1 MKMFYKKIDI
11 LNSSFALLTVTL
23 VWIIS
28 VSAKYLFHGMIY
40 EFDYGIFQ
48 PDGVYYTLR
57 TYMLM
62 GADISD
68 AATSIAKFYS
78 ENSTKKIVFDPTTI
92 LPENNNTWGLVYPR
106 ILYPLLSVPFVYLLG
121 IKGMLVIPALSL
133 FFLMYFSYRI
143 VGSFSNRIVATLVT
157 ILISSS
163 PTIMRWMFSNC
174 TDSLFTALFA
184 CAAFLIMQTERNNHW
199 LKICLVVAATN
210 LTRIAF
216 PIWGA
221 ISLVMFIKNRRR
233 LAGVIFLI
241 NLVTSIPTF
250 ILRPSNAVLPRATDL
265 DGIEKFL
272 ALPFSFL
279 KVTFYEFAELLVLDR
294 LLACLIIVSIFVSL
308 CSLKNAESLYLLG
321 VTLAVFLLGAINGS
335 IGVNFRYQ
343 LPAIPFAI
351 LSILAFL
358 KSSRK

>member
-1 MKMFYKKIDI
+1 MKKTFKRIET
-11 LNSSFALLTVTL
+11 LNSSFALLTIIL
-23 VWIIS
+23 VWVIS
-28 VSAKYLFHGMIY
+28 VSAKYLFHGMVY

-57 TYMLM
+57 TYMFM
-62 GADISD
+62 GVDIND
-68 AATSIAKFYS
+68 AATNIAKFYS
-78 ENSTKKIVFDPTTI
+78 ENSTKKIIFDPTTI

-143 VGSFSNRIVATLVT
+143 VSSFSNRFVAIFVP

-184 CAAFLIMQTERNNHW
+184 YGAFLIMQTDRSNHS
-199 LKICLVVAATN
+199 LKMCLVVVATN

-221 ISLVMFIKNRRR
+221 ISLVMFIKNRRK
-233 LAGVIFLI
+233 LAGIVFLI
-241 NLVTSIPTF
+241 NLVTSLPTF
-250 ILRPSNAVLPRATDL
+250 LLRPSNAVLPRETDL
-265 DGIEKFL
+265 HGIDKFL
-272 ALPFSFL
+272 ALPLSFL
-279 KVTFYEFAELLVLDR
+279 RVTFYEFAELFVLDR
-294 LLACLIIVSIFVSL
+294 LLACLIIVSILVSL
-308 CSLKNAESLYLLG
+308 YTVKNEESLYLLG

-343 LPAIPFAI
+343 LPVIPFAI
-351 LSILAFL
+351 LSILAFF
-358 KSSRK
+358 KRSRK